1 VLTCNS
7 TPFFLCSPPMDERF
21 VKGIRLF
28 NTQSFLEA
36 HDVWEDLWREAAGEE
51 RLFYQGLIQTAV
63 GLYHLMNRNYRGAGS
78 QLGKAIAKLE
88 RYIPVH
94 QGLETLCLVEQLRV
108 CSVVAELLRQGF
120 HQELHHGTIPR
131 MTGQGY
137 DDRLNE
143 QTREGH

>member
-1 VLTCNS
+1 
-7 TPFFLCSPPMDERF
+7 MDVRF
-21 VKGIRLF
+21 AKGIRLF
-28 NTQSFLEA
+28 NTQSFFEA
-36 HDVWEDLWREAAGEE
+36 HDVWEELWREAAGEE

-94 QGLETLCLVEQLRV
+94 QGLETLRLAEQLRV
-108 CSVVAELLRQGF
+108 CSGEAKLLQQGF
-120 HQELHHGTIPR
+120 HHELDHGTIPR
-131 MTGQGY
+131 ITVQGY
-137 DDRLNE
+137 EDRLNE